1 MPEDTEPGKNLPPR
15 TRTRRG
21 GVNRRR
27 GKPRPASA
35 EEPKPAKKEKAAP
48 AQKKE
53 AKPAPK
59 KREPKEAARNTNSRG
74 RRGEGA
80 ASRGRKPASSE
91 GRKPASSEGRK
102 PASSENRKPASSEN
116 RKSAIDHD
124 RKPTPNYLQQLKGK
138 RPITALT
145 AYDAPTAKLA
155 CAAGTDFLLVGD
167 SVGTVALGF
176 DTTVPVTL
184 DMMVH
189 HAAAARRGG
198 PHCLLVADL
207 PFAEASFSFDRLLV
221 ACRRLIQEGGADAVK
236 LEGGRAVADEIER
249 LVRAGIPVM
258 GHVGLL
264 PQTVKAISGYRK
276 FGKER
281 EEAED
286 ILNDAVAL
294 EEAGCFA
301 IVAEMVEE
309 RLAGELSKSLE
320 VPIIGIGSGGGCD
333 GQILVSSDLL
343 GLTQGQVPS
352 FVKPQADLADAMTQA
367 FRGYVDDVRS
377 GRYPGK

>member
-1 MPEDTEPGKNLPPR
+1 MPEDTEPGKNVPPR

-21 GVNRRR
+21 GVSRRR
-27 GKPRPASA
+27 GKPRPASTKS
-35 EEPKPAKKEKAAP
+35 KPAAEGKAPP
-48 AQKKE
+48 AQEKE
-53 AKPAPK
+53 ARPAPQ
-59 KREPKEAARNTNSRG
+59 KREPSGPSRGSNSRG
-74 RRGEGA
+74 RRGGSNNGGA
-80 ASRGRKPASSE
+80 RARKPAA
-91 GRKPASSEGRK
+91 K
-102 PASSENRKPASSEN
+102 EN
-116 RKSAIDHD
+116 RKSLVDAD
-124 RKPTPNYLQQLKGK
+124 RKPTPNYLQELKGK

-155 CAAGTDFLLVGD
+155 CAAGVDFLLVGD
-167 SVGTVALGF
+167 SVGTTLLGF
-176 DTTVPVTL
+176 DTTIPVTL

-189 HAAAARRGG
+189 HVAAARRGV
-198 PHCLLVADL
+198 PECLLVADL
-207 PFAEASFSFDRLLV
+207 PFAEASFSFDRLLA
-221 ACRRLIQEGGADAVK
+221 ACRRLMQEGGADAVK
-236 LEGGRAVADEIER
+236 LEGGRNLAEKIER
-249 LVRAGIPVM
+249 LIRSGIPVM

-264 PQTVKAISGYRK
+264 PQSVKAIGGYRK

-286 ILNDAVAL
+286 ILTDAMAL

-309 RLAGELSKSLE
+309 RLAGELANSLE

-333 GQILVSSDLL
+333 GQILVSTDLL
-343 GLTQGQVPS
+343 GLTLGQTPS
-352 FVKPQADLADAMTQA
+352 FVKSKADLAGEMTKA

>member
-1 MPEDTEPGKNLPPR
+1 MRHTDATAPR
-15 TRTRRG
+15 QHEHACRG
-21 GVNRRR
+21 VPCRRR
-27 GKPRPASA
+27 GKQRPASA
-35 EEPKPAKKEKAAP
+35 EAKPTPTEKSPP

-74 RRGEGA
+74 RRGEGT
-80 ASRGRKPASSE
+80 ASR
-91 GRKPASSEGRK
+91 GRK
-102 PASSENRKPASSEN
+102 PASSENRKPASSEG
-116 RKSAIDHD
+116 RKPASSSPQERKTNIDPD

>member
-1 MPEDTEPGKNLPPR
+1 
-15 TRTRRG
+15 
-21 GVNRRR
+21 
-27 GKPRPASA
+27 
-35 EEPKPAKKEKAAP
+35 
-48 AQKKE
+48 
-53 AKPAPK
+53 
-59 KREPKEAARNTNSRG
+59 
-74 RRGEGA
+74 
-80 ASRGRKPASSE
+80 
-91 GRKPASSEGRK
+91 
-102 PASSENRKPASSEN
+102 
-116 RKSAIDHD
+116 
-124 RKPTPNYLQQLKGK
+124 
-138 RPITALT
+138 
-145 AYDAPTAKLA
+145 
-155 CAAGTDFLLVGD
+155 
-167 SVGTVALGF
+167 
-176 DTTVPVTL
+176 
-184 DMMVH
+184 
-189 HAAAARRGG
+189 
-198 PHCLLVADL
+198 LVADL
-207 PFAEASFSFDRLLV
+207 PFAEASFSFDHLLV

-236 LEGGRAVADEIER
+236 LEGGRTVADKIER

-367 FRGYVDDVRS
+367 FRGYVQDVRS

>member
-1 MPEDTEPGKNLPPR
+1 MPEDTETGKNVPPK

-21 GVNRRR
+21 GVGRRR
-27 GKPRPASA
+27 GKAQSTQAKPPPKAKTTRPAPQKRQSN
-35 EEPKPAKKEKAAP
+35 AASHN
-48 AQKKE
+48 A
-53 AKPAPK
+53 
-59 KREPKEAARNTNSRG
+59 NSRG
-74 RRGEGA
+74 RRGSGTKGGA
-80 ASRGRKPASSE
+80 RGRKPAID
-91 GRKPASSEGRK
+91 P
-102 PASSENRKPASSEN
+102 NRKA
-116 RKSAIDHD
+116 
-124 RKPTPNYLQQLKGK
+124 TPSYLQELKSK
-138 RPITALT
+138 RLITALT

-155 CAAGTDFLLVGD
+155 CAAGVDFLLVGD
-167 SVGTVALGF
+167 SVGTAALGF

-184 DMMVH
+184 DMMIH
-189 HAAAARRGG
+189 HAGAARRGG
-198 PHCLLVADL
+198 PQCLLVVDL
-207 PFAEASFSFDRLLV
+207 PFAEASFPFDHLLT
-221 ACRRLIQEGGADAVK
+221 ACRRLMQEAGADAVK
-236 LEGGRAVADEIER
+236 LEGGRLVAENIQR
-249 LVRAGIPVM
+249 LVQAGIPVM

-286 ILNDAVAL
+286 ILTDAVAL

-309 RLAGELSKSLE
+309 RLAGELAKTLE

-352 FVKPQADLADAMTQA
+352 FVKPQADLAGEMTQA
-367 FRGYVDDVRS
+367 FRSYVDDVRA

>member
-27 GKPRPASA
+27 GKPRPAST

-48 AQKKE
+48 TRKKE

-59 KREPKEAARNTNSRG
+59 KREPKEAGRNANSRG

-80 ASRGRKPASSE
+80 SSRGRKPASSLPQE
-91 GRKPASSEGRK
+91 RKPA
-102 PASSENRKPASSEN
+102 
-116 RKSAIDHD
+116 IDPD

-207 PFAEASFSFDRLLV
+207 PFAEASFSFDHLLV

-236 LEGGRAVADEIER
+236 LEGGRTVADKIER

-367 FRGYVDDVRS
+367 FRGYIDDVRS

>member
-1 MPEDTEPGKNLPPR
+1 MSEDTELGKNVPPR

-48 AQKKE
+48 TRKKE

-59 KREPKEAARNTNSRG
+59 KREPKEAGRNANSRG
-74 RRGEGA
+74 RRGGGA
-80 ASRGRKPASSE
+80 ASR

-102 PASSENRKPASSEN
+102 PASSENRKPASSEGRKLASSEGRKPASSEG
-116 RKSAIDHD
+116 RKSAIDPD

-176 DTTVPVTL
+176 DTTIPVTL

-189 HAAAARRGG
+189 HTAAARRGG

-207 PFAEASFSFDRLLV
+207 PFAEASFSFDRLLA
-221 ACRRLIQEGGADAVK
+221 ACRRLMQEG
-236 LEGGRAVADEIER
+236 
-249 LVRAGIPVM
+249 
-258 GHVGLL
+258 
-264 PQTVKAISGYRK
+264 
-276 FGKER
+276 
-281 EEAED
+281 
-286 ILNDAVAL
+286 
-294 EEAGCFA
+294 
-301 IVAEMVEE
+301 
-309 RLAGELSKSLE
+309 
-320 VPIIGIGSGGGCD
+320 
-333 GQILVSSDLL
+333 
-343 GLTQGQVPS
+343 
-352 FVKPQADLADAMTQA
+352 
-367 FRGYVDDVRS
+367 
-377 GRYPGK
+377 